1 MHLINTQES
10 LCTLKDN
17 KKISKELKEISKEKN
32 YEMKW
37 RIYIPHPW
45 LPEHFKGQLAYSF
58 SPAGNRTIYSQA
70 AAPRTFGAVTQP
82 IGLEDAAGR
91 HGPGVATSPPGRHST
106 PRHGEGNAG
115 CPMYTTPPGQ
125 NTGVGAMPPA
135 PSCAACIL
143 LRTGSPFI
151 AAGDSTTPAVCS
163 PGGAV
168 FMVGVWAEQ
177 AGWMYKVARLKS
189 WGLLHSFVYPNK
201 NLLKNGLPRV

>member
-1 MHLINTQES
+1 
-10 LCTLKDN
+10 
-17 KKISKELKEISKEKN
+17 
-32 YEMKW
+32 MKW
-37 RIYIPHPW
+37 NGEFIFHTHDCQNILKGSWHTAFLQQATERFTPRLQLPVHLGLW
-45 LPEHFKGQLAYSF
+45 L
-58 SPAGNRTIYSQA
+58 SPLGSRMLQ
-70 AAPRTFGAVTQP
+70 
-82 IGLEDAAGR
+82 AGR